1 MICVICKRGN
11 TKPGNATLT
20 LERGGMSLVV
30 KAVPAQ
36 VCDVCGESYVDEAT
50 TTQLLQ
56 QAEEAF
62 LAGVQVEVRTYAAA

>member
-36 VCDVCGESYVDEAT
+36 VCDS
-50 TTQLLQ
+50 LW
-56 QAEEAF
+56 
-62 LAGVQVEVRTYAAA
+62 